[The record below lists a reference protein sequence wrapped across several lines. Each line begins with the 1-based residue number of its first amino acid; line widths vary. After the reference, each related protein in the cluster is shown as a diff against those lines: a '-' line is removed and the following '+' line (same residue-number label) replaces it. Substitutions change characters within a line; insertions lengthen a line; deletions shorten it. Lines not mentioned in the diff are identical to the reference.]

1 MNRSCR
7 SLRAQ
12 ARSTYG
18 VVASNHSTKS
28 TKPLLHVLCRSIEQV
43 EAASALNVDT
53 IYADFRA
60 VEDYARAISLVRSA
74 GKKIFL
80 ATTRIHKPDSAA
92 SLEYLY
98 NLRPDGIL
106 ARHLAAI
113 DYFHRAGLP
122 VIADFSLNAANDL
135 AVETLLELGARR
147 VTAAFDLN
155 QSTFADMARHA
166 DPSKLEVI
174 LHCHVPMFHTAHC
187 LYCAAY
193 SDREAKPQ
201 CDRPCITRNVRL
213 RDRKGCEHPVLVDA
227 DCRNTVFHAQPRSLV
242 EFHAWLTG
250 LGVRHF
256 RIELLDHTAEETA
269 ELIGLYGDLV
279 NNRRNATEVLS
290 SLHSARPAD
299 IARGTWLFGWE
310 QLKRD

>member
-1 MNRSCR
+1 
-7 SLRAQ
+7 
-12 ARSTYG
+12 
-18 VVASNHSTKS
+18 VVASNHSTNS
-28 TKPLLHVLCRSIEQV
+28 TKPFLHVLCRSIEQV
-43 EAASALNVDT
+43 EAVSALNVDT
-53 IYADFRA
+53 IYVDFHA

-74 GKKIFL
+74 GKKIYL
-80 ATTRIHKPDSAA
+80 ATTRIHQPDSAA
-92 SLEYLY
+92 SLEYLK
-98 NLRPDGIL
+98 NQRPDGIL

-113 DYFHRAGLP
+113 DYFHRAGFP
-122 VIADFSLNAANDL
+122 VNADFPLNAANDL
-135 AVETLLELGARR
+135 AVGMLLEHGAQR

-166 DPSKLEVI
+166 NPSKLEVI

-193 SDREAKPQ
+193 SDQNVKPR
-201 CDRPCITRNVRL
+201 CGLPCLTKKARL

-227 DCRNTVFHAQPRSLV
+227 DCRNTVFHAKSRSLV

-290 SLHSARPAD
+290 LLHSARPAD
-299 IARGTWLFGWE
+299 IARGAWRFGWE